1 MDVVLLSDV
10 VYGSNPGVWERLAGT
25 LEGLCLAGRCGRD
38 GSGGKGGGQADGADR
53 GRTEGERGCKKVKFG
68 KSVIIWVRSGIGS
81 LLTTKSS
88 QQG

>member
-38 GSGGKGGGQADGADR
+38 GSGGKGGG
-53 GRTEGERGCKKVKFG
+53 RTEGECGCKKVKFR
-68 KSVIIWVRSGIGS
+68 KSVMILVRSGIGS